1 MASLTP
7 EQLAALAQQFQTR
20 KPEASYGGY
29 NYIPKW
35 QTQYSGQDTQL
46 DPTISGYRRYA
57 PGTGDMAGKIDG
69 LTYEDIDAS
78 GNVTGT
84 GTFSGIDGG
93 SLWDYGPFLMLAAGM
108 APALLGAGGA
118 GAGAGAAGEAMGASG
133 AAMGDAG
140 LMYAGESAATAG
152 SLGGGY
158 MGGAGGVGA
167 AGAAGAGAA
176 GAGAGG
182 AGAAA
187 GGGLSSLLPAGASS
201 LLGPAA
207 TVLGAVAGS
216 QGTPGQ
222 TSERKMDPRLDQFVY
237 GDLMPKV
244 QGLLA
249 SQMPNAQRY
258 GQQMQTIGSGLLSAP
273 IAGNGFE
280 RFTKG
285 RY

>member
-1 MASLTP
+1 MDHLWLRPDLIGGTYMALTP
-7 EQLAALAQQFQTR
+7 EQLAALSQQFSGNVR
-20 KPEASYGGY
+20 RPEVAYGGY
-29 NYIPKW
+29 NYIPQW

-46 DPTISGYRRYA
+46 DPTISGYRRYQS
-57 PGTGDMAGKIDG
+57 GTGDMAGKIDG
-69 LTYEDIDAS
+69 LKYEDIDAS

-108 APALLGAGGA
+108 APALMGA
-118 GAGAGAAGEAMGASG
+118 GAGAGGAAAGEAMGASG

-140 LMYAGESAATAG
+140 LMYAGADAASAAT
-152 SLGGGY
+152 LGGGASVG
-158 MGGAGGVGA
+158 GGAALG
-167 AGAAGAGAA
+167 AGAGAVVPA
-176 GAGAGG
+176 ATK
-182 AGAAA
+182 AAA
-187 GGGLSSLLPAGASS
+187 TSG

-207 TVLGAVAGS
+207 TAIGALAGG
-216 QGTPGQ
+216 QGTPEQ
-222 TSERKMDPRLDQFVY
+222 STQRKMDPRLDAFVY
-237 GDLMPKV
+237 DQLMPKV
-244 QGLLA
+244 QGLLNT
-249 SQMPNAQRY
+249 QMPNAQRY